1 MTNDVLARREIFVRK
16 LRERKN
22 GEYELIGDYTNVR
35 ERTTF
40 RHNKCGHTW
49 ETIPHTLMS
58 AKGTYGC
65 PNCQYREKSYTTDQF
80 KEMLYSKHKNTYSLV
95 EGQEYKNN
103 RSKLRIVHN
112 KCGTEFS
119 ASPVSILRHSSCPSC
134 RPVNRKRKTTEMFEK
149 ELYDRYGE
157 EYVLADNA
165 EYQGANEKIEI
176 IHTSCGYTWFVR
188 AAHILYR
195 SGCPSCNESRGER
208 FVADY
213 LTSRGIIFERQYK
226 FKDCVNR
233 KELPF
238 DFAILDKNGK
248 LLGLIEYDGIQHFK
262 PFKHFG
268 GIVKF
273 KKTQK
278 NDRIKNKYCADNHI
292 RLLRIPYTKTSE
304 EIINEINMF
313 IVEK

>member
-1 MTNDVLARREIFVRK
+1 MTNDMLTRREIFVRK

-22 GEYELIGDYTNVR
+22 DEYELIGDYTNVR

-40 RHNKCGHTW
+40 KHRKCGHVW
-49 ETIPHTLMS
+49 DVRPHTLIS
-58 AKGTYGC
+58 AKGTLGC
-65 PNCQYREKSYTTDQF
+65 PNCQYIEKANTMDQF
-80 KEMLYSKHKNTYSLV
+80 KAKLLEVHQDKYTVV
-95 EGQEYKNN
+95 EGQTYKNN
-103 RSKLRIVHN
+103 RTKLNMLHN
-112 KCGTEFS
+112 KCGTVFS
-119 ASPVSILRHSSCPSC
+119 VSPASILQNDSCPSC
-134 RPVNRKRKTTEMFEK
+134 RPVSKKRKTTEMFEK
-149 ELYDRYGE
+149 ELYERWGD
-157 EYVLADNA
+157 EYVLTNNA
-165 EYQGANEKIEI
+165 EYRGANEKIEI
-176 IHTSCGYTWFVR
+176 CHTACGHEWSVR

-226 FKDCVNR
+226 FKDCVNH

-238 DFAILDKNGK
+238 DFAVLDSEGA
-248 LLGLIEYDGIQHFK
+248 LLCLIEYDGIQHFK

-268 GIVKF
+268 GVAKF

-278 NDRIKNKYCADNHI
+278 NDRIKNKYCSDNNI
-292 RLLRIPYTKTSE
+292 RLLRIPYTKTSD
-304 EIINEINMF
+304 EIIEEINMF

>member
-1 MTNDVLARREIFVRK
+1 MNDLSSRTANFIRK
-16 LRERKN
+16 LKEEKN
-22 GEYELIGDYTNVR
+22 DEYELVGEYTKIR

-40 RHNKCGHTW
+40 LHKKCGHTW
-49 ETIPHTLMS
+49 DTIPHTLIS
-58 AKGTYGC
+58 AKGTFGC
-65 PNCQYREKSYTTDQF
+65 PKCQYLEKSYTTEQF
-80 KEMLYSKHKNTYSLV
+80 VDLLYKKHKDNYSLI

-103 RSKLRIVHN
+103 RVKLKIVHN
-112 KCGTEFS
+112 KCGTVFS
-119 ASPVSILRHSSCPSC
+119 VSPTSILQNNSCPSC
-134 RPVNRKRKTTEMFEK
+134 RPVSKRRKTTEMFEK
-149 ELYDRYGE
+149 ELYERYND

-165 EYQGANEKIEI
+165 EYKGANEKIEI
-176 IHTSCGYTWFVR
+176 IHTSCGHTWFVR
-188 AAHILYR
+188 AAHILHR

-213 LTSRGIIFERQYK
+213 LTSKGIVFERQYR

-292 RLLRIPYTKTSE
+292 RLLRIPYTRTSE
-304 EIINEINMF
+304 EITNEINMF